1 MKDEKVR
8 DKFGTVQMNE
18 TVIEAIAGLAA
29 TEIDGVKCLAG
40 GIVHDAITRSDC
52 KNLNRAVRV
61 SLQNGQIAV
70 KLALVLDGS
79 VSVPDVA
86 RALQE
91 KVKNSV
97 EIMTG
102 NEVTSVDLVVTGVEE

>member
-1 MKDEKVR
+1 MKDETIK
-8 DKFGTVQMNE
+8 DKFGMVQMSE

-29 TEIDGVKCLAG
+29 TEINGVKSLAG
-40 GIVHDAITRSDC
+40 GIVHNEITRSDG

-61 SLQNGQIAV
+61 ALQDGKIAI
-70 KLALVLDGS
+70 KLALILDGT
-79 VSVPDVA
+79 VSVPEVA
-86 RALQE
+86 RTLQE

-102 NEVTSVDLVVTGVEE
+102 NEVTSVDLVVTGVEP